1 MKIKCSSSIAD
12 PYLFEIA
19 SRHHFHHLNLLFA
32 KNKVQFFILRNKSGV
47 LHGDV
52 FLPTLFLFYRRMF
65 VNKSH
70 KHIFPLVP
78 LFVNIRDH
86 TNTTPVSLP
95 YIKQEIVLVEVL
107 HLYFSNASIIHKE
120 NTKEIHV

>member
-12 PYLFEIA
+12 PYLFERA

-52 FLPTLFLFYRRMF
+52 FLPTLFFFTGACLLIKVISIFFHSFQYSSASETTRIRLQSFCSTSNKKLFF
-65 VNKSH
+65 
-70 KHIFPLVP
+70 
-78 LFVNIRDH
+78 
-86 TNTTPVSLP
+86 
-95 YIKQEIVLVEVL
+95 VEVL
-107 HLYFSNASIIHKE
+107 HLYFSNSSIIHKE